1 MDGWMQNSY
10 KDQKWNFLYFIKMK
24 YCPSEMGNELITVG
38 IQGGELDHYV
48 FLPKLTSLCN

>member
-48 FLPKLTSLCN
+48 FFYLN